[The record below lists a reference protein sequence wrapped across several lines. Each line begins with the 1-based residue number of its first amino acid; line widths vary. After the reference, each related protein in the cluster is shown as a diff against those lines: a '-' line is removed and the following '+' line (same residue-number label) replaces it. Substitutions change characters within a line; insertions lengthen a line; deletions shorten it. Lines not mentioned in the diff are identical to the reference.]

1 MHGSELI
8 FLAEDDGSGRE
19 RVRSALI
26 HFGYRVLSA
35 SNGEVALRLCEKET
49 PSVAIRDVVMVH
61 VGGTATAVEPLPGSP
76 SCSPAVTPNR
86 PKAPG
91 RRFRYRVTFRNPTV
105 LRLSGGPFAKSSTS
119 LPAEH
124 LKREIPSLRAPRH
137 ARRCSGK
144 IRF

>member
-49 PSVAIRDVVMVH
+49 PSVAILDVVMVH
-61 VGGTATAVEPLPGSP
+61 VGGTATAVEPLPGLPILFTRGHSESTERSGSQIPVSCYLQKPYRATSVGWTIRQVLDEP
-76 SCSPAVTPNR
+76 S
-86 PKAPG
+86 G
-91 RRFRYRVTFRNPTV
+91 RA
-105 LRLSGGPFAKSSTS
+105 S
-119 LPAEH
+119 
-124 LKREIPSLRAPRH
+124 
-137 ARRCSGK
+137 
-144 IRF
+144 